1 MEGDET
7 LLALLGPRKKS
18 GRGKTKNAKGT
29 KGTGKE
35 TSSTKHLFEI
45 LQFENEKQL
54 TETEGKNADSL
65 RELSCRRSQRLR
77 LKELQ
82 RAHFLFQASQLV
94 APVNKQ
100 DEVILAYETP
110 DQELIKLAAR
120 KQSRK
125 DGGE

>member
-1 MEGDET
+1 M
-7 LLALLGPRKKS
+7 
-18 GRGKTKNAKGT
+18 KNAKGT
-29 KGTGKE
+29 KGTAKE
-35 TSSTKHLFEI
+35 TRSNKHLFEI
-45 LQFENEKQL
+45 LQFENERQL
-54 TETEGKNADSL
+54 AETEYKNADSL
-65 RELSCRRSQRLR
+65 KELSCRRSQRLR

-82 RAHFLFQASQLV
+82 RVHFLFQASQLV
-94 APVNKQ
+94 TPVNKK

>member
-1 MEGDET
+1 M
-7 LLALLGPRKKS
+7 
-18 GRGKTKNAKGT
+18 KNAKGT
-29 KGTGKE
+29 EGTGKE
-35 TSSTKHLFEI
+35 TSSAKHFFEI

-82 RAHFLFQASQLV
+82 RAHFLFQTPQLV
-94 APVNKQ
+94 PPVNKR
-100 DEVILAYETP
+100 DEIILAYETP
-110 DQELIKLAAR
+110 DQELIKLAAC

>member
-1 MEGDET
+1 MKGDET

-29 KGTGKE
+29 KGTAKE
-35 TSSTKHLFEI
+35 SSSNKHLFEI
-45 LQFENEKQL
+45 LQFENERQL
-54 TETEGKNADSL
+54 AEEKCENADSL
-65 RELSCRRSQRLR
+65 RELSCRRSQRIR

-82 RAHFLFQASQLV
+82 RAHFLFQASPLFT
-94 APVNKQ
+94 PVNKR
-100 DEVILAYETP
+100 DEIILAYETP

-125 DGGE
+125 DEGE

>member
-1 MEGDET
+1 M
-7 LLALLGPRKKS
+7 
-18 GRGKTKNAKGT
+18 KNAKGT
-29 KGTGKE
+29 KGTAKE
-35 TSSTKHLFEI
+35 TRSNKHLFEI
-45 LQFENEKQL
+45 LQFENERQL
-54 TETEGKNADSL
+54 AGTDYKNADSL
-65 RELSCRRSQRLR
+65 KELSCRRSQRLR

-82 RAHFLFQASQLV
+82 KAHFLFQASQLV
-94 APVNKQ
+94 TPVNKK